1 MKYLV
6 IILTIILAITAA
18 TFLFIWPDQP
28 KVKKDVLVTINGHD
42 ITRSDIQ
49 EEGAM
54 GSHHESS
61 GDFLNTVINKQ
72 LLIQEAQRQS
82 IDQEPSFRK
91 ELKDYYEQSLIKVL
105 MERKDA
111 SLQVQVSDGE
121 VENFLDSFGKT
132 YTFMLLKTREPLT
145 ADFLK
150 KNGALHSAL
159 FEDLSENLQL
169 ILAGLKPGEMAMEF
183 ETGNE
188 NSAILLEKIE
198 GTGNR
203 SSLISPEK
211 ARKILEEH
219 KKRQLITNWIND
231 LRRNAS
237 VTLHQQKEQ
246 P

>member
-18 TFLFIWPDQP
+18 SFLFVWPDQP
-28 KVKKDVLVTINGHD
+28 KGKKDVVVTINGHD

-49 EEGAM
+49 EEGAK

-61 GDFLNTVINKQ
+61 GDFLNSIITRQ
-72 LLIQEAQRQS
+72 LLIQEAQKQA
-82 IDQEPSFRK
+82 IDKEPSFRR

-105 MERKDA
+105 TERKYA
-111 SLQVQVSDGE
+111 STQVQVADRE
-121 VENFLDSFGKT
+121 VENFLGSFGKT
-132 YTFMLLKTREPLT
+132 YTFRLLKTREPLT
-145 ADFLK
+145 VDFLK
-150 KNGALHSAL
+150 KNGILHSAL

-169 ILAGLKPGEMAMEF
+169 ILANLKPGEMAMEF
-183 ETGNE
+183 DTGNE

-211 ARKILEEH
+211 ARKILKEH
-219 KKRQLITNWIND
+219 KRRQQINNWIND
-231 LRRNAS
+231 LRKNAS
-237 VTLHQQKEQ
+237 ITFQKQKEQ